1 MNRKNIPLVLMLVAG
16 AVTCI
21 VTWVRQYTILGK
33 LTALLIT
40 LVVFFCLGSLLRF
53 VLDLFDRQNE
63 KKSQEEGEVIEK
75 EASEENMMGT
85 AAEEEKSEETEE

>member
-1 MNRKNIPLVLMLVAG
+1 MVLMLVAG
-16 AVTCI
+16 AVVCV
-21 VTWVRQYTILGK
+21 VTWIRQYTIIGK

-40 LVVFFCLGSLLRF
+40 LIIFYALGSLLQW

-75 EASEENMMGT
+75 EAEASGE
-85 AAEEEKSEETEE
+85 AVAEEEVEKTEE

>member
-1 MNRKNIPLVLMLVAG
+1 MVLMLVAG
-16 AVTCI
+16 AVVCV
-21 VTWVRQYTILGK
+21 VTWIRQYTIMGK

-40 LVVFFCLGSLLRF
+40 LIIFYALGSLLQW

-75 EASEENMMGT
+75 EAEASGE
-85 AAEEEKSEETEE
+85 AVAEEEVEKTEE

>member
-16 AVTCI
+16 AATCI
-21 VTWVRQYTILGK
+21 VTWVRQYSILGR
-33 LTALLIT
+33 LTALLVT
-40 LVVFFCLGSLLRF
+40 LVIFLCLGSLLKF

-75 EASEENMMGT
+75 EASEENMMET
-85 AAEEEKSEETEE
+85 AAGEEKSEETEE